1 MRSLN
6 IAATGMQA
14 QQVHV
19 DVISHNLANMTTDA
33 YKRMRPEFHDLIY
46 EDLRRS
52 GATSTQQGNIVPTG
66 IQLGLG
72 VKTGAT
78 YRQMGQGTLQPT
90 ENDLDIAINGR
101 GFMQIEL
108 PTGQFAYSRNGAL
121 QLSPNGDVVTSEGF
135 IVAPGLTV
143 PQDAKSVNINRNG
156 VVEAKLDG
164 QVDPVQIGQIEL
176 VNFVNERGL
185 SAIGDNLY
193 LETPASGLPIQG
205 FPGDEGFGI
214 VMQRYLEKSN
224 VNPVTEITSLI
235 VAQRSYEMNSKVITA
250 SDEMLQALNQSA

>member
-14 QQVHV
+14 QQLHV

-46 EDLRRS
+46 QDMRRV
-52 GATSTQQGNIVPTG
+52 GTTSTSQGNIVPTG

-72 VKTGAT
+72 VKAGAT
-78 YRQMGQGTLQPT
+78 YRQMGQGTLQLT
-90 ENDLDIAINGR
+90 ENNLDIAINGR
-101 GFMQIEL
+101 GFMQVEL
-108 PTGQFAYSRNGAL
+108 PTGQFAYTRNGAL
-121 QLSPNGDVVTSEGF
+121 QLSPNGDIVTSEGF
-135 IVAPGLTV
+135 IVAPGMV
-143 PQDAKSVNINRNG
+143 IPQDAVTVSINRNG
-156 VVEAKLDG
+156 MVEAQLDG

-205 FPGDEGFGI
+205 FAGDESFGI
-214 VMQRYLEKSN
+214 IMQGYLENSN

-250 SDEMLQALNQSA
+250 SDEMLQALTQAA